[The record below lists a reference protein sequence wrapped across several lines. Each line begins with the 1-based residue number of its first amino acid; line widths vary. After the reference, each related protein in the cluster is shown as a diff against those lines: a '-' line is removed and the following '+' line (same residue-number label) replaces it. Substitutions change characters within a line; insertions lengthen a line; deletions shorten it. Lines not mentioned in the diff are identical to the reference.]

1 MNPVEPAPGTF
12 TKQELERL
20 AIYRA
25 AAAAGFYTDQ
35 LDSCADADED
45 TDTDTDTTARV
56 WLPAAVDSAE
66 PDGYAFTH
74 EERQHLAQL
83 KLAVADQAGRYADD
97 QPPVA
102 TSNASTDAAPTS

>member
-20 AIYRA
+20 AINRA
-25 AAAAGFYTDQ
+25 AVAAGFYTDQ
-35 LDSCADADED
+35 LDSYED
-45 TDTDTDTTARV
+45 TDEGTDTDTTARA
-56 WLPAAVDSAE
+56 WLRAAVDSAE
-66 PDGYAFTH
+66 PDGYPFTH

-102 TSNASTDAAPTS
+102 TSNASTDAAPAS